1 METDMDKKRKTLTP
15 RQAEIVDAALK
26 LIAEQGIQHLTIRN
40 LSTTIGV
47 TEAALYRHFPGK
59 TEIIQAM
66 VSRFEEDVDDI
77 GELRGWRAVEAALV
91 RRTELVLAKPDLARV
106 LFAEELFKDSPEIAQ
121 ILHGMMQRHQ
131 QIMKCHFQEAVDDG
145 VIRADIPMDT
155 LFRLI
160 LGPLRLL
167 IKQWGLSDGAFDL
180 RAKRDEMLEFMK
192 ELLAPKMQSLR

>member
-1 METDMDKKRKTLTP
+1 MNEKKTLTS

-26 LIAEQGIQHLTIRN
+26 LIAEQGIQHLTIKN
-40 LSTTIGV
+40 LSTAIGV

-77 GELRGWRAVEAALV
+77 GELRGWTAVEAALV
-91 RRTELVLAKPDLARV
+91 RRTELVLAKPALARV

-121 ILHGMMQRHQ
+121 ILHGMMQRHHK
-131 QIMKCHFQEAVDDG
+131 IMIRYFQEAIDDG

>member
-1 METDMDKKRKTLTP
+1 MDKTKTLTP

-40 LSTTIGV
+40 LSTAIGV
-47 TEAALYRHFPGK
+47 TEAALYRHFSGK

-77 GELRGWRAVEAALV
+77 GELRGWAAIEAALV

-106 LFAEELFKDSPEIAQ
+106 VFAEELFKDSPETEQ
-121 ILHGMMQRHQ
+121 ILHGMMQRHYK
-131 QIMKCHFQEAVDDG
+131 IMEQHFQEAVEDS

-167 IKQWGLSDGAFDL
+167 IKQWGLSGGSFDL
-180 RAKRDEMLEFMK
+180 RAKRDEMLSLMK
-192 ELLAPKMQSLR
+192 ELFAPNI

>member
-1 METDMDKKRKTLTP
+1 MDKTKTLTP

-40 LSTTIGV
+40 LSTAIGV

-77 GELRGWRAVEAALV
+77 GELRGWAAIEAALV

-106 LFAEELFKDSPEIAQ
+106 VFAEELFKDSPETEQ
-121 ILHGMMQRHQ
+121 ILHGMMQRHYK
-131 QIMKCHFQEAVDDG
+131 IMEQHFQEAVEDG

-167 IKQWGLSDGAFDL
+167 IKQWGLSGGSFDL
-180 RAKRDEMLEFMK
+180 CAKRDEMLSLMK
-192 ELLAPKMQSLR
+192 ELFAPNI

>member
-1 METDMDKKRKTLTP
+1 MDKTKTLTP

-26 LIAEQGIQHLTIRN
+26 LIAEQGIRHLTIRN
-40 LSTTIGV
+40 LSTAIGV

-77 GELRGWRAVEAALV
+77 GELRGWAALEAALV

-106 LFAEELFKDSPEIAQ
+106 VFAEELFKDSPEIEQ
-121 ILHGMMQRHQ
+121 ILHGMMQRHYK
-131 QIMKCHFQEAVDDG
+131 IMEQHFQEAVEDG
-145 VIRADIPMDT
+145 AIRMDIPMDT

-167 IKQWGLSDGAFDL
+167 IKQWGLSGGSFDL
-180 RAKRDEMLEFMK
+180 RAKRDEMIVLMK
-192 ELLAPKMQSLR
+192 ELFAPKI

>member
-1 METDMDKKRKTLTP
+1 MNERKTLTP

-77 GELRGWRAVEAALV
+77 GELRGWTAVEAALV

>member
-1 METDMDKKRKTLTP
+1 METGMDKKKKTLTS

-77 GELRGWRAVEAALV
+77 GELRGWTAVEAALV

-192 ELLAPKMQSLR
+192 ELLTPKMQSLR

>member
-1 METDMDKKRKTLTP
+1 
-15 RQAEIVDAALK
+15 
-26 LIAEQGIQHLTIRN
+26 
-40 LSTTIGV
+40 LSTAIGV

-77 GELRGWRAVEAALV
+77 GELRGWAAIEAALV

-106 LFAEELFKDSPEIAQ
+106 VFAEELFKDSPEIEQ
-121 ILHGMMQRHQ
+121 ILHGMMQRHYK
-131 QIMKCHFQEAVDDG
+131 IMEQHFQEAVEDG
-145 VIRADIPMDT
+145 AIRADIPMDT

-167 IKQWGLSDGAFDL
+167 IKQWGLSGGLFDL
-180 RAKRDEMLEFMK
+180 RAKRDEMIVLMK
-192 ELLAPKMQSLR
+192 ELFSPKI

>member
-1 METDMDKKRKTLTP
+1 MDMTKTLTP

-40 LSTTIGV
+40 LSTAIGV

-77 GELRGWRAVEAALV
+77 GELRGWAAIEAALV

-106 LFAEELFKDSPEIAQ
+106 VFAEELFKDSPETEQ
-121 ILHGMMQRHQ
+121 ILHGMMQRHYK
-131 QIMKCHFQEAVDDG
+131 IMEQHFQEAVEDG

-167 IKQWGLSDGAFDL
+167 IKQWGLSGGSFDL
-180 RAKRDEMLEFMK
+180 RAKRDEMLSLMK
-192 ELLAPKMQSLR
+192 ELFAPNI

>member
-1 METDMDKKRKTLTP
+1 MDKTKTLTP
-15 RQAEIVDAALK
+15 RQAEIVDAAQK

-40 LSTTIGV
+40 LGTAIGV

-77 GELRGWRAVEAALV
+77 GELRGWAAIEAALI

-106 LFAEELFKDSPEIAQ
+106 LFAEELFKDSPEIEQ
-121 ILHGMMQRHQ
+121 ILHGMMQRHYT
-131 QIMKCHFQEAVDDG
+131 IMEQHFQEAVEDG
-145 VIRADIPMDT
+145 AIRMDIPMDT
-155 LFRLI
+155 LFRLM

-167 IKQWGLSDGAFDL
+167 IKQWGLSGGSFDL
-180 RAKRDEMLEFMK
+180 RAKRDEMILLMK
-192 ELLAPKMQSLR
+192 GFLSPSI

>member
-1 METDMDKKRKTLTP
+1 MDKTKTLTP

-40 LSTTIGV
+40 LSTAIGV

-77 GELRGWRAVEAALV
+77 GELRGWAAIEAALI

-106 LFAEELFKDSPEIAQ
+106 VFAEELFKDSPETEQ
-121 ILHGMMQRHQ
+121 ILHGMMQRHYK
-131 QIMKCHFQEAVDDG
+131 IMEQHFQEAVEDG

-167 IKQWGLSDGAFDL
+167 IKQWGLSGGSFDL
-180 RAKRDEMLEFMK
+180 CAKRDEMLSLMK
-192 ELLAPKMQSLR
+192 ELFAPNI

>member
-1 METDMDKKRKTLTP
+1 MNEKKTLTS

-26 LIAEQGIQHLTIRN
+26 LIAEQGIQHLTIKN
-40 LSTTIGV
+40 LSTAIGV

-77 GELRGWRAVEAALV
+77 GELRGWTAVEAALV

>member
-1 METDMDKKRKTLTP
+1 MDKTKTLTP

-40 LSTTIGV
+40 LSTAIGV

-77 GELRGWRAVEAALV
+77 GELRGWAAIEAALV

-106 LFAEELFKDSPEIAQ
+106 VFAEELFKDSPETEQ
-121 ILHGMMQRHQ
+121 ILHGMMQRHYK
-131 QIMKCHFQEAVDDG
+131 IMEQHFQEAVEDG

-167 IKQWGLSDGAFDL
+167 IKQWGLSGGSFDL
-180 RAKRDEMLEFMK
+180 RAKRDEMLSLMK
-192 ELLAPKMQSLR
+192 ELFAPNI

>member
-1 METDMDKKRKTLTP
+1 MDKKKKTLTS

-40 LSTTIGV
+40 LSTAIGV

-192 ELLAPKMQSLR
+192 ELLTPKMQSLR

>member
-1 METDMDKKRKTLTP
+1 MDMTKTLTP
-15 RQAEIVDAALK
+15 RQAEIVDTALK
-26 LIAEQGIQHLTIRN
+26 LIAEQGIRHLTIRN
-40 LSTTIGV
+40 LSTAIGV

-77 GELRGWRAVEAALV
+77 GELRGWAAIEAALV

-106 LFAEELFKDSPEIAQ
+106 VFAEELFKDSPEIAQ
-121 ILHGMMQRHQ
+121 ILHGMMQRHYK
-131 QIMKCHFQEAVDDG
+131 IMEQHFQEAVEDG
-145 VIRADIPMDT
+145 AIRADIPMDT

-167 IKQWGLSDGAFDL
+167 IKQWGLSGGSFDL
-180 RAKRDEMLEFMK
+180 RAKRDEMLSLMK
-192 ELLAPKMQSLR
+192 ELFAPSI

>member
-1 METDMDKKRKTLTP
+1 MEAKMDKTKTLTP

-40 LSTTIGV
+40 LSTAIGV

-77 GELRGWRAVEAALV
+77 GEVRGWIAIEAALV

-106 LFAEELFKDSPEIAQ
+106 LFAEELFNDSPEIAQ
-121 ILHGMMQRHQ
+121 ILHGMMQRHYKTMEQ
-131 QIMKCHFQEAVDDG
+131 HFQEAVDDG
-145 VIRADIPMDT
+145 AIRADIPMDT

-167 IKQWGLSDGAFDL
+167 IKQWGLSGGSFDL
-180 RAKRDEMLEFMK
+180 RAKRDEMISLMK
-192 ELLAPKMQSLR
+192 ELLAPKM

>member
-1 METDMDKKRKTLTP
+1 MEANMNEKKTLTS

-77 GELRGWRAVEAALV
+77 GELRGWTAVEAALV

-121 ILHGMMQRHQ
+121 ILHGMMQRHHK
-131 QIMKCHFQEAVDDG
+131 IMIRYFQEAIDDG

-192 ELLAPKMQSLR
+192 ELLAPKTQILR

>member
-1 METDMDKKRKTLTP
+1 MEAKMDKTKTLTS

-40 LSTTIGV
+40 LSTAIGV

-77 GELRGWRAVEAALV
+77 GELRGWAAIEAALV

-106 LFAEELFKDSPEIAQ
+106 VFAEELFKDSPETEQ
-121 ILHGMMQRHQ
+121 ILHGMMQRHYK
-131 QIMKCHFQEAVDDG
+131 IMEQHFQEAVEDG
-145 VIRADIPMDT
+145 AIRADIPMDT

-167 IKQWGLSDGAFDL
+167 IKQWGLSGGSFDL
-180 RAKRDEMLEFMK
+180 RAKRDEMLSLMK
-192 ELLAPKMQSLR
+192 ELFAPNI

>member
-1 METDMDKKRKTLTP
+1 MDKKKKTLTS

-40 LSTTIGV
+40 LSTAIGV

-77 GELRGWRAVEAALV
+77 GELRGWTAVEAALV

-121 ILHGMMQRHQ
+121 ILYGMMQRHQ

-192 ELLAPKMQSLR
+192 ELLTPKMQSLR

>member
-1 METDMDKKRKTLTP
+1 MNEKKTLTS

-26 LIAEQGIQHLTIRN
+26 LIAEQGIQHLTIKN
-40 LSTTIGV
+40 LSTAIGV

-77 GELRGWRAVEAALV
+77 GELRGWTAVEAALV
-91 RRTELVLAKPDLARV
+91 RRTELVLAKPALARV

>member
-1 METDMDKKRKTLTP
+1 MDKTKTLTP

-40 LSTTIGV
+40 LSTAIGV

-77 GELRGWRAVEAALV
+77 GELRGWAAIEAALV

-106 LFAEELFKDSPEIAQ
+106 VFAEELFKDSPEIEQ
-121 ILHGMMQRHQ
+121 ILHGMMQRHYK
-131 QIMKCHFQEAVDDG
+131 IMEQHFQEAVEDG
-145 VIRADIPMDT
+145 AIRADIPMDT

-167 IKQWGLSDGAFDL
+167 IKQWGLSGGLFDL
-180 RAKRDEMLEFMK
+180 RAKRDEMIVLMK
-192 ELLAPKMQSLR
+192 ELFSPKI

>member
-1 METDMDKKRKTLTP
+1 MDKTKTLTP

-40 LSTTIGV
+40 LSTAIGV

-77 GELRGWRAVEAALV
+77 GELRGWAAIEAALV

-106 LFAEELFKDSPEIAQ
+106 VFAEELFKDSPETEQ
-121 ILHGMMQRHQ
+121 ILHGMMQRHYK
-131 QIMKCHFQEAVDDG
+131 IMEQHFQEAVEDG
-145 VIRADIPMDT
+145 AIRMDIPMDT

-167 IKQWGLSDGAFDL
+167 IKQWGLSGGSFDL
-180 RAKRDEMLEFMK
+180 RAKRDEMLSLMK
-192 ELLAPKMQSLR
+192 ELFAPNI

>member
-1 METDMDKKRKTLTP
+1 MDKTKTLTS

-40 LSTTIGV
+40 LSTAIGV

-77 GELRGWRAVEAALV
+77 GELRGWAAIEAALI

-106 LFAEELFKDSPEIAQ
+106 VFAEELFKDSPETEQ
-121 ILHGMMQRHQ
+121 ILHGMMQRHYK
-131 QIMKCHFQEAVDDG
+131 IMERHFQEAVEDG
-145 VIRADIPMDT
+145 TIRADIPMDT

-167 IKQWGLSDGAFDL
+167 IKQWGLSGGSFDL
-180 RAKRDEMLEFMK
+180 RAKRDEMLSLMK
-192 ELLAPKMQSLR
+192 ELFAPNI

>member
-1 METDMDKKRKTLTP
+1 MDKKKKTLTS

-77 GELRGWRAVEAALV
+77 GELRGWTAVEAALV

-121 ILHGMMQRHQ
+121 ILYGMMQRHQ

>member
-1 METDMDKKRKTLTP
+1 MDMTKTLTP

-26 LIAEQGIQHLTIRN
+26 LIAEQGIRHLTIRN
-40 LSTTIGV
+40 LSTAIGV

-66 VSRFEEDVDDI
+66 VSSFEEDVDDI
-77 GELRGWRAVEAALV
+77 GELRGWAAIEAALV

-106 LFAEELFKDSPEIAQ
+106 LFAEELFKDSPEIEQ
-121 ILHGMMQRHQ
+121 ILHGMMQRHYK
-131 QIMKCHFQEAVDDG
+131 IMERHFQEAVEDG
-145 VIRADIPMDT
+145 TIRMDIPMDT

-167 IKQWGLSDGAFDL
+167 IKQWGLSGGSFDL
-180 RAKRDEMLEFMK
+180 RTKRDEMISLMM
-192 ELLAPKMQSLR
+192 ELLAPNI

>member
-1 METDMDKKRKTLTP
+1 MDMNKTLTP

-40 LSTTIGV
+40 LSAAIGV

-77 GELRGWRAVEAALV
+77 GELRGWAAIEAALV

-106 LFAEELFKDSPEIAQ
+106 VFAEELFKDSPEIEQ
-121 ILHGMMQRHQ
+121 ILHGMMQRHYK
-131 QIMKCHFQEAVDDG
+131 IMEQHFQEAVEDG
-145 VIRADIPMDT
+145 AIRADIPMDT

-167 IKQWGLSDGAFDL
+167 IKQWGLSGGSFDL
-180 RAKRDEMLEFMK
+180 RAKRDEMIVLMK
-192 ELLAPKMQSLR
+192 ELFAPKI

>member
-1 METDMDKKRKTLTP
+1 MDKKKKTLTS

-40 LSTTIGV
+40 LSTAIGV

-77 GELRGWRAVEAALV
+77 GELRGWTAVEAALV

-192 ELLAPKMQSLR
+192 ELLTPKMQSLR

>member
-1 METDMDKKRKTLTP
+1 MDKTKTLTS

-40 LSTTIGV
+40 LSTAIGV

-77 GELRGWRAVEAALV
+77 GELRGWAAIEAVLV

-106 LFAEELFKDSPEIAQ
+106 VFAEELFKDSPETEQ
-121 ILHGMMQRHQ
+121 ILHGMMQRHYK
-131 QIMKCHFQEAVDDG
+131 IMERHFQEAVEDG

-167 IKQWGLSDGAFDL
+167 IKQWGLSGGSFDL
-180 RAKRDEMLEFMK
+180 RAKRDEMLSLMK
-192 ELLAPKMQSLR
+192 ELFAPNI

>member
-1 METDMDKKRKTLTP
+1 MDKTKTLTP

-40 LSTTIGV
+40 LSTAIGV

-77 GELRGWRAVEAALV
+77 GELRGWTAIEAALV
-91 RRTELVLAKPDLARV
+91 RRTELVLTKPDLARV
-106 LFAEELFKDSPEIAQ
+106 LFAEELFKDSPETEQ
-121 ILHGMMQRHQ
+121 ILHGMMQRHYK
-131 QIMKCHFQEAVDDG
+131 IMERHFQEAVEDG

-167 IKQWGLSDGAFDL
+167 IKQWGLSGGSFDL
-180 RAKRDEMLEFMK
+180 RVKRDEMIALMK
-192 ELLAPKMQSLR
+192 ELLAPKM

>member
-1 METDMDKKRKTLTP
+1 MDKKKKTLTS

-77 GELRGWRAVEAALV
+77 GELRGWTAVEAALV

-167 IKQWGLSDGAFDL
+167 IKQWGLSYGAFDL